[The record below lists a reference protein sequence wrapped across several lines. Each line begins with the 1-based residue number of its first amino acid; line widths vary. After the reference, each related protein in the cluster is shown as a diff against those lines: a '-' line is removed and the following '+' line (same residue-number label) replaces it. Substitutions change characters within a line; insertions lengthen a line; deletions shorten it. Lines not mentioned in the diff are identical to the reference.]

1 MYGHAG
7 LEHSSSQVL
16 MTHAAVLLLQTNRM
30 VPTGTSGLLMGGTR
44 TEQKKGED
52 GKDKG
57 FRAGGDR
64 AGPHHPPGTAAAA
77 WRPPSQSWTRLG
89 LESPGSAA

>member
-1 MYGHAG
+1 
-7 LEHSSSQVL
+7 
-16 MTHAAVLLLQTNRM
+16 
-30 VPTGTSGLLMGGTR
+30 MGGTR

-52 GKDKG
+52 GKDILG

-64 AGPHHPPGTAAAA
+64 AGRHHPPGTAAAA